1 MDIVFSAGLLAY
13 VLARLFPRGQVNGT
27 EYFDSKSKNM
37 YKQMKEDGL
46 SDQSLKE
53 FADMQDL
60 MLKYQHDAVYDKI
73 DRSKEAKQLS
83 DQIKKRFAGYDFS
96 YHSSYIQQ
104 SKKYD
109 VFINPVGLP

>member
-1 MDIVFSAGLLAY
+1 MDTLLSIGLLAY
-13 VLARLFPRGQVNGT
+13 VVSRIFPKDQINGT
-27 EYFDSKSKNM
+27 HYFDTKSKNM

-73 DRSKEAKQLS
+73 DRSKEVKQLS
-83 DQIKKRFAGYDFS
+83 EQIKKRFAGYDFE
-96 YHSSYIQQ
+96 YHSSYIKQ
-104 SKKYD
+104 SQKYD

>member
-1 MDIVFSAGLLAY
+1 MDIVLSIGLLAY
-13 VLARLFPRGQVNGT
+13 VVSRLFPKDQINGT
-27 EYFDSKSKNM
+27 QYFDTKSKNT
-37 YKQMKEDGL
+37 YTQMKEDGL
-46 SDQSLKE
+46 SEQSLKE
-53 FADMQDL
+53 FTDMQDL

-83 DQIKKRFAGYDFS
+83 EQIKKRFAGYDFS

-104 SKKYD
+104 SQKYD

>member
-1 MDIVFSAGLLAY
+1 MDIVLSLGLLTY
-13 VLARLFPRGQVNGT
+13 VLARIFPTDKINGT
-27 EYFDSKSKNM
+27 HYFDSKSKNM

-53 FADMQDL
+53 FTDMQDL
-60 MLKYQHDAVYDKI
+60 MLGYQHSAVYDKI

-83 DQIKKRFAGYDFS
+83 DQMKKRFAGYDFS

-104 SKKYD
+104 SQKYN

>member
-1 MDIVFSAGLLAY
+1 MDIVFSVGLLAY
-13 VLARLFPRGQVNGT
+13 VVSRLFPPGQVNGT
-27 EYFDSKSKNM
+27 RYFDSKSMSM

-60 MLKYQHDAVYDKI
+60 MLGYQHSAVYDKI
-73 DRSKEAKQLS
+73 DRSKETKQLS
-83 DQIKKRFAGYDFS
+83 DQIKKRFAGYDFD